1 MPEKREHQR
10 SHLII
15 PLSSKSEPYTAHRPK
30 GGKKTVVP
38 DLPRQ
43 QHGSALQAQL
53 QALRPFA
60 EQAKAFQQQS
70 DIESGLGLQIQ
81 FVGQPDVEMAFES
94 LGNERQK
101 IELLSVRQEGDQ
113 TIANV
118 FVPDGKLQ
126 HFENVVLDYLQ
137 EKKDKNDKPLDHRNL
152 LNTIESIRKAELK
165 ALWTDD
171 PELLPQDQDEEF
183 WWEVWLPVRG
193 DRDLVVSDFKKI
205 SKLSGCEVS
214 EAQADFPERTVVL
227 MRGSQRQ
234 FSKSVLGL
242 NCVAEL
248 RRAKETADSFDDLG
262 SEEQIEWLDELVERT
277 SFPAPRRSTPRICL
291 LDSGVNR
298 AHPLISRLMTEA
310 DTHTVDPSW
319 GKHDSANHGTGMA
332 ALAAFGDLTDC
343 LASSDEIR
351 IEHRLESVKLLPDRG
366 DNEGDA
372 NLHASFFAEAVSRPE
387 ISHSHR
393 SRIFSSAVSAEDYRD
408 RGRPSSWSS
417 KLDSL
422 AADADNEGEYPRLFI
437 QSAGNIRDNHSWMQY
452 PESLSTN
459 LIHDP
464 GQAWNALTVGACTWK
479 VNVGQ
484 TDYTPIAEDGGLS
497 PFTTTSATWESAWPL
512 KPDVV
517 FEGGNAARDRYG
529 AAGMSSLSL
538 LTAKNE
544 FEPRRFC
551 TFNATSAASALCS
564 RMAVQILIQYPDL
577 RPETLRGLIVHSAA
591 WSDAMLATHLPAG
604 KTASKAD
611 YVYLIRH
618 AGWGEPN
625 LERALWSVSNSLT
638 LVIEDQVHP
647 YQKGKSGIETRD
659 MNLHNLPWPKD
670 ELEALQDT
678 EVEMRVTLSYFV
690 EPNPSARGSVSK
702 YHYPSHRLRF
712 DVKRP
717 LESTNDFVARVNA
730 AAEQGNDGEKPKDS
744 DWLLGSQNRN
754 KGSIHQDVWKG
765 TAADLASRGLMA
777 VYPGMGWW
785 RTRPNLKRYDL
796 PAHYSLIISIK
807 TPETDVDLYA
817 AISQK
822 LVIEV

>member
-1 MPEKREHQR
+1 MAEKREHQR
-10 SHLII
+10 SHLIL
-15 PLSSKSEPYTAHRPK
+15 PPSSKAEPYKAHRPN
-30 GGKKTVVP
+30 GGKKLAIP
-38 DLPRQ
+38 DLPRHE
-43 QHGSALQAQL
+43 HGNALQAQL
-53 QALRPFA
+53 QALRPVA
-60 EQAKAFQQQS
+60 EQAKTFQQQS
-70 DIESGLGLQIQ
+70 DVESGLGLQIQ

-94 LGNERQK
+94 LANERQK
-101 IELLSVRQEGDQ
+101 IELLSIRQEGDQ

-126 HFENVVLDYLQ
+126 HFEKVVLEYLQ

-152 LNTIESIRKAELK
+152 LNTIESIRKAELE

-193 DRDLVVSDFKKI
+193 ARNLVVGDFKKI
-205 SKLSGCEVS
+205 AQLSGCEVS
-214 EAQADFPERTVVL
+214 EAQADFPERSVVL

-234 FSKSVLGL
+234 FSRSVLGL

-262 SEEQIEWLDELVERT
+262 SEEQIEWLDELIERT
-277 SFPAPRRSTPRICL
+277 NFSRALKTAPRICL

-298 AHPLISRLMTEA
+298 AHPLISPLMTEA
-310 DTHTVDPSW
+310 DTHTVDPRW
-319 GKHDSANHGTGMA
+319 GKHDSANHGTGVA

-343 LASSDEIR
+343 LSSLDQIN
-351 IEHRLESVKLLPDRG
+351 IEHRLESVKLLPDHG
-366 DNEGDA
+366 ANEGDA
-372 NLHASFFAEAVSRPE
+372 NLHASLFAEAVSRPE

-393 SRIFSSAVSAEDYRD
+393 SRIFNSAVSAEDYRD

-452 PESLSTN
+452 PDSLSTN

-464 GQAWNALTVGACTWK
+464 GQAWNALTVGACTRK
-479 VNVGQ
+479 IDIGR
-484 TDYTPIAEDGGLS
+484 TAYTPIASEGGLS
-497 PFTTTSATWESAWPL
+497 PFTTTSATWDNSWPL

-529 AAGMSSLSL
+529 AVGMASLSL

-564 RMAVQILIQYPDL
+564 RMAAQILVEYPGL
-577 RPETLRGLIVHSAA
+577 RPETLRGLIVHSAK
-591 WSDAMLATHLPAG
+591 WSDAMLEAHLPAG
-604 KTASKAD
+604 RAASKAD
-611 YVYLIRH
+611 YVQLIRY
-618 AGWGEPN
+618 AGWGEPE

-647 YQKGKSGIETRD
+647 YKKGKGGIETRD
-659 MNLHNLPWPKD
+659 MNLHSLPWPKD

-678 EVEMRVTLSYFV
+678 EVEMRVTLSYFI
-690 EPNPSARGSVSK
+690 EPNPSARGSTSK

-717 LESTNDFVARVNA
+717 LEGTNDFVARVNA
-730 AAEQGNDGEKPKDS
+730 AAEQGNDGAAPKDS
-744 DWLLGSQNRN
+744 DWLLGSLNRN

-765 TAADLASRGLMA
+765 TAADLASRGVLA

-785 RTRPNLKRYDL
+785 RTRPNLKRFDL
-796 PAHYSLIISIK
+796 PARYSLIISIK

-817 AISQK
+817 AITQK
-822 LVIEV
+822 LAIEV